1 MGSPTTAGQSLSG
14 WPDSRSRPES
24 VNRRGGSGAG
34 AAVGA
39 NSVFS
44 VTSLTSVTSVTS
56 STEQLLEGRTEPGG
70 VSRSITET
78 ESGAWLCLREPL
90 GDLVSWVFSL
100 FLGEV
105 GREAADRSCSL

>member
-14 WPDSRSRPES
+14 WPARRSRHKS

-34 AAVGA
+34 AAD
-39 NSVFS
+39 SE
-44 VTSLTSVTSVTS
+44 TSLTSVTSFTSLTSVIS

-70 VSRSITET
+70 VSKSITET
-78 ESGAWLCLREPL
+78 ESGVWLGLGAPLR
-90 GDLVSWVFSL
+90 DLVSWVFSL

-105 GREAADRSCSL
+105 GREEASLSCSL

>member
-1 MGSPTTAGQSLSG
+1 M
-14 WPDSRSRPES
+14 
-24 VNRRGGSGAG
+24 NIRGGSGAG
-34 AAVGA
+34 GA
-39 NSVFS
+39 GGADSVFS
-44 VTSLTSVTSVTS
+44 VTSLTSVTSVTSVTLFTSVTS

-78 ESGAWLCLREPL
+78 ESGVWLGLWEPL